1 MAVKRA
7 EVAFYGRVQ
16 GIGFRFSAENIAN
29 AYKLTGFVRNLPDGS
44 VEVVVEGEE
53 REINKLLDTLN
64 EELDNY
70 IEKYNLNW
78 FPPTGEFKRFTI
90 RSL

>member
-1 MAVKRA
+1 MLKRA
-7 EVAFYGRVQ
+7 EATFFGRVQ
-16 GIGFRFSAENIAN
+16 GVGFRFTAENVAN

-53 REINKLLDTLN
+53 GEIKSFLATIN

-70 IEKYNLNW
+70 IEKYKLNW
-78 FPPTGEFKRFTI
+78 FPPTAEYKRFTI
-90 RSL
+90 QSF